1 MWWEDGDP
9 KLPVKIYQLSV
20 HTFGLTSSPSIAS
33 FALRRTAEENRVI
46 CSGKAVETIK
56 RNMYVDD
63 LLTSVKSC
71 EEGIHLIRELNA
83 LLESGGFKMAKY
95 SSNSPEV
102 LEAIPNELLAPQL
115 QELEFNCEEL
125 SSHKTLGLYWNPN
138 LDELRIKVTI
148 GTHPMTRRG
157 LLSTLASVYDPLGM
171 AGPFLLPAKLLL
183 QRLSKQG
190 LDWDTIIADADCR
203 D

>member
-1 MWWEDGDP
+1 
-9 KLPVKIYQLSV
+9 
-20 HTFGLTSSPSIAS
+20 
-33 FALRRTAEENRVI
+33 
-46 CSGKAVETIK
+46 
-56 RNMYVDD
+56 MYVDD

-115 QELEFNCEEL
+115 QELELNCEEL
-125 SSHKTLGLYWNPN
+125 PSHKTLGLSWDPN

-183 QRLSKQG
+183 QRLSKQA

-203 D
+203 DWQK

>member
-1 MWWEDGDP
+1 M
-9 KLPVKIYQLSV
+9 KIYQLTV

-33 FALRRTAEENRVI
+33 FALRRTAEENCVI
-46 CSGKAVETIK
+46 CSEEAVKTIK

-71 EEGIHLIRELNA
+71 EEGIHLVRELNA

-115 QELEFNCEEL
+115 QELELNCKEL
-125 SSHKTLGLYWNPN
+125 PSHKTLGLSWDPN
-138 LDELRIKVTI
+138 LDELCIKVTI

-157 LLSTLASVYDPLGM
+157 LL
-171 AGPFLLPAKLLL
+171 
-183 QRLSKQG
+183 
-190 LDWDTIIADADCR
+190 
-203 D
+203 